1 MTKKEMIHTTNYFL
15 ISDST
20 NYYINF
26 NVIYWIGTVLTS
38 VTQKERSSTI

>member
-15 ISDST
+15 VSDST

-26 NVIYWIGTVLTS
+26 DMIYWIGAVFTS
-38 VTQKERSSTI
+38 VTQKERSTTI

>member
-1 MTKKEMIHTTNYFL
+1 MTNKEIIHTTNYFL

-26 NVIYWIGTVLTS
+26 NMIYWTGAVLTS